1 MPFNLSD
8 PEDVAKGLL
17 IPEEWLNF
25 QDKILAR
32 IDLANNAIA
41 GIMLYTARK
50 DWDNACWELS
60 TGHEL
65 LIDAEHAQG
74 GLVTIST
81 YLLQIIQDMPE
92 VDNNIHQIFKKS
104 GLQTLHDYVEI
115 TYHNLKAAIDR
126 LGRFA

>member
-1 MPFNLSD
+1 MKNLPD
-8 PEDVAKGLL
+8 PQVVAGGELT
-17 IPEEWLNF
+17 PDEWLRF
-25 QDKILAR
+25 QDEILKR
-32 IDLANNAIA
+32 IHRTNNTIA

-74 GLVTIST
+74 GLATIST

-92 VDNNIHQIFKKS
+92 VDNNPNQIFERS
-104 GLQTLHDYVEI
+104 GLRTLRDYVEI
-115 TYHNLKAAIDR
+115 TYHNLEAAIGR
-126 LGRFA
+126 LQKFS

>member
-65 LIDAEHAQG
+65 LIYAEHAQG

-81 YLLQIIQDMPE
+81 YLLQIIQDLPACSSS
-92 VDNNIHQIFKKS
+92 FRPSTKS
-104 GLQTLHDYVEI
+104 LVHRNMRRKWPLI
-115 TYHNLKAAIDR
+115 
-126 LGRFA
+126 

>member
-65 LIDAEHAQG
+65 LTDAKHAQG

-81 YLLQIIQDMPE
+81 YLSQIIQDMPE
-92 VDNNIHQIFKKS
+92 VDNNLNQIFEKS
-104 GLQTLHDYVEI
+104 GLQALRDYVGI
-115 TYHNLKAAIDR
+115 TYHDLEVAIDR
-126 LGRFA
+126 LKKFA